1 MNRTN
6 ENLKVIRRNNNKQ
19 INREHN
25 NEHKNNKQINH
36 EHNNEHKYNEHKYN
50 EHKYNEHKYNDH
62 KYNDYKYN
70 DHKHNNDYKYNKNKI
85 AKSILTD
92 EMQTNI
98 IPNNIENPFTI
109 TLPSATGQTLDI
121 GNLVIIIEQQAS
133 KFSSS
138 TVSVFTKITK
148 ELSND
153 AHLIGIV
160 QSIDAHNL
168 MTASFGGL
176 IDYPDTLKPAK
187 KYYLYNGNLSEISID
202 EKQFRNRFM
211 GMATSTNK
219 ILWNPESLH
228 Y

>member
-19 INREHN
+19 INREH
-25 NEHKNNKQINH
+25 
-36 EHNNEHKYNEHKYN
+36 KYNEHKQ
-50 EHKYNEHKYNDH
+50 
-62 KYNDYKYN
+62 N
-70 DHKHNNDYKYNKNKI
+70 DHKHNNDHKYNKNKI

-98 IPNNIENPFTI
+98 IPNNIDNPFTI
-109 TLPSATGQTLDI
+109 TLPSANGQTLDI

-148 ELSND
+148 ELSKN

-176 IDYPDTLKPAK
+176 IDYPDILKPAK
-187 KYYLYNGNLSEISID
+187 NYYLYNDDLSEISID
-202 EKQFRNRFM
+202 EKQSRNRFM
-211 GMATSTNK
+211 GTATSTNK
-219 ILWNPESLH
+219 ILWKPDPLH